1 MEIDDD
7 LIRQWEPKITRMT
20 STYNIR
26 GLHKDDL
33 AQELRICILKAAK
46 RFDPERKVTFHTYL
60 HTTMVNTI
68 RTLATKSQR
77 NLNNEASYLGEIF
90 ANNESSDDSPS
101 VNLSKEAF
109 LEDKKDCLNLVEVQD
124 LLTSLKLTKPEL
136 AFLALRQ
143 AGHSIKEIHLRFEK
157 AYPENSL
164 ASVREHVKQKFL
176 RGNLT

>member
-1 MEIDDD
+1 MEIDDN

-20 STYNIR
+20 STYN
-26 GLHKDDL
+26 
-33 AQELRICILKAAK
+33 
-46 RFDPERKVTFHTYL
+46 
-60 HTTMVNTI
+60 

-90 ANNESSDDSPS
+90 ASNESSDDSPLS
-101 VNLSKEAF
+101 NLSKESF
-109 LEDKKDCLNLVEVQD
+109 LEDKKDWLNLVEVQD
-124 LLTSLKLTKPEL
+124 LLSSLKLTKPEL
-136 AFLALRQ
+136 TFLALRQ

-176 RGNLT
+176 GRNLP